1 VKAAVILAALTLA
14 SPALAQN
21 VVDGDTIRIGAARFH
36 LWGIDAPEA
45 RQTCGDGW
53 QAGAAASQSRRTME
67 DRTMKTYTVTYN
79 VTLTIE
85 VQADSADEAERLAE
99 RELPS
104 HCDVNYA
111 VSCHRIATSTART
124 SEDN

>member
-1 VKAAVILAALTLA
+1 MKAAVILAALALV
-14 SPALAQN
+14 SPAPARR
-21 VVDGDTIRIGAARFH
+21 VVDGDTIRIGAARFR

-45 RQTCGDGW
+45 RQNL
-53 QAGAAASQSRRTME
+53 RRWLE

-85 VQADSADEAERLAE
+85 VQADSTGEAERLAD

-104 HCDVNYA
+104 HCDVNCA
-111 VSCHRIATSTART
+111 VVCHRIATSTART
-124 SEDN
+124 REDS